1 MAPVAAK
8 SGLARASVRAA
19 AARPASPLAATGGVV
34 PAADAGLVLPPFWAK
49 ARRHLQGAD
58 PTLARIIA
66 GHPRARLS
74 SRGDGFTTLARS
86 IVGQQISVK
95 AADSVWNRLRERCP
109 DPSPEAL
116 LRRRITTLRSCGLSE
131 RKAEYLRDLARHFAD
146 GLIDPAELAG
156 QSDAEVIARLTAI
169 RGIGRWTAEMFLIF
183 NLLRPDVFPAD
194 DLGLLNAIS
203 RHYLDHEPTAGLL
216 RGAGREKVLQ
226 LGARWAPYRSVAT
239 WYLWRSLDPVPVE
252 Y

>member
-1 MAPVAAK
+1 MIVAGHPRTPAA
-8 SGLARASVRAA
+8 GLPRGTAA
-19 AARPASPLAATGGVV
+19 VRPAAT
-34 PAADAGLVLPPFWAK
+34 LPPFWAAAK
-49 ARRHLQGAD
+49 RHLTGAD
-58 PTLARIIA
+58 PTLSGIIA
-66 GHPRARLS
+66 QHPRVRLS
-74 SRGDGFTTLARS
+74 SRGDGFSTLARS

-95 AADSVWNRLRERCP
+95 AADAVWARLHVRCA
-109 DPSPEAL
+109 DMSPEGL
-116 LRRRITTLRSCGLSE
+116 LRRRIATLRACGLSE

-146 GLIDPAELAG
+146 GHLVLGELAG
-156 QSDAEVIARLTAI
+156 QADAEVITRLTDI

-194 DLGLLNAIS
+194 DLGLLKAIS
-203 RHYLDHEPTAGLL
+203 RHYLEGEPTAGLL

-226 LGARWAPYRSVAT
+226 MGARWAPYRSVAT